1 MATGKDLS
9 EHAKGLLELDLD
21 EAARALKTDLEQGL
35 SAEESERRLKQW
47 GPNEIPE
54 QKDNPLWRFLGKF
67 WGLSAWMLELV
78 IILSWILEKRLDAI
92 VVMGLLIINAI
103 ISFAE
108 EAKAS
113 KAVAELRS
121 KLKVQSRVLR
131 SGEWLLVPAANLVPG
146 DIVRLRLGDF
156 VPADIKLTSGELSV
170 DQSGLTGESLE
181 VERKRGDLVY
191 SGSIVRRGEATGLV
205 LLTGVNTFYGKTTEL
220 VQVARP
226 KLHIEGLISNVT
238 RSLFIVVLILSLL
251 GLGATMYRQMPVL
264 DVLPLLLVVL
274 LSAVPV
280 ALPIML
286 TVTTSLGAIDLA
298 RENVL
303 VTKLTVP
310 EDAATMDVLC
320 VDKTGTITKNKLS
333 VAGLIPT
340 EPWKEAELLELAA
353 LASNEADRDAI
364 DMAFINEAKG
374 RGLPL
379 AQSNVLEFKPFDPST
394 RRTEALIEREGRRL
408 RVTKGAAA
416 TVFQLCN
423 LPAEEKAL
431 WEEKMAGLSA
441 NGHRT
446 LAVAVAEDG
455 ADFRLVGLAAL
466 YDPPR
471 EDSPRL
477 ISELKN
483 LGVKVKM
490 LTGDSLPVATEVA
503 ALVGLG
509 SKIVS
514 SVELR
519 RLVKEDLEKAK
530 ALLEEADGFAEV
542 YPEDKY
548 NIVKGLQAAGHVVGM
563 TGDGVNDAPALKQA
577 EVGIAVSSATDVAK
591 GAAGVVLTSE
601 GLTGIVSMVK
611 IGRMIY
617 HRINT
622 WIVNKIS
629 RTILKSS
636 YVVLTF
642 LFLGKYTVSAL
653 TMLLLLF
660 MTDFVKVA
668 LATDNVQWS
677 PTPNTYDISP
687 VVRLGVTLGIIMAVE
702 AMGFLYYALRHLAL
716 AGDIFSLSTF
726 SFLLLLFFALFSLFV
741 VRERGHFWSSRP
753 SRFLLTAI
761 VGDAIIAVIIAS
773 AGIPGLARLDW
784 NITLAVI
791 LYSFFFSLLVN
802 DQIKSFIL

>member
-1 MATGKDLS
+1 MATGKDLT
-9 EHAKGLLELDLD
+9 EHAKGLLELDLE
-21 EAARALKTDLEQGL
+21 EAARALETDLEQGL
-35 SAEESERRLKQW
+35 SAEESERRLRQW
-47 GPNEIPE
+47 GLNEIPE
-54 QKDNPLWRFLGKF
+54 RKESPIWRFLGKF

-78 IILSWILEKRLDAI
+78 IILSWILQKRLDAI
-92 VVMGLLIINAI
+92 VVTGLLIVNSI

-156 VPADIKLTSGELSV
+156 VPADIKLMSGELSV

-181 VERKRGDLVY
+181 VERKREDLVY

-205 LLTGVNTFYGKTTEL
+205 LLTGANTFYGKTTEL

-251 GLGATMYRQMPVL
+251 GLGATIYRQMPVL

-286 TVTTSLGAIDLA
+286 TVSTSLGAIELA

-303 VTKLTVP
+303 VTKLSVP

-333 VAGLIPT
+333 VAGLIPA

-374 RGLPL
+374 RGLLL

-394 RRTEALIEREGRRL
+394 RRTEALIERAGRRL

-423 LPAEEKAL
+423 LPAEEEAL

-441 NGHRT
+441 SGHRT

-455 ADFRLVGLAAL
+455 GYFRLAGLAAL

-477 ISELKN
+477 ISELKK

-509 SKIVS
+509 PKIVS
-514 SVELR
+514 SLELR
-519 RLVKEDLEKAK
+519 RLVKEEPEKAK
-530 ALLEEADGFAEV
+530 ALMEEADGFAEV

-548 NIVKGLQAAGHVVGM
+548 NIVKGLQGAGHVVGM

-642 LFLGKYTVSAL
+642 LFLGQYTVSAL

-677 PTPNTYDISP
+677 AKPNTYDISP

-716 AGDIFSLSTF
+716 VGDIFSLSTF

-773 AGIPGLARLDW
+773 VGIPGLARLGW
-784 NITLAVI
+784 NITMAVI